1 MGPKAKPVWITAEH
15 MILILD
21 GMTSATRVFPTPHCA
36 PNPKPTRIRSA
47 SIVSKLFTKAKA
59 TVKTEYQARHIT
71 GDGMGKKYSCPE
83 CSTMRT
89 NGICVDQ
96 DAMCRSGSIRHP
108 LNYYR
113 YKTID
118 MKRGKTEAK
127 PAEKVKEEKTE

>member
-1 MGPKAKPVWITAEH
+1 MPTDQIIRTFY
-15 MILILD
+15 
-21 GMTSATRVFPTPHCA
+21 TSPDFD
-36 PNPKPTRIRSA
+36 NKM
-47 SIVSKLFTKAKA
+47 
-59 TVKTEYQARHIT
+59 TEYQVRHIT

-89 NGICVDQ
+89 NGVCVDQ
-96 DAMCRSGSIRHP
+96 DAMCRSGNIRHP

-127 PAEKVKEEKTE
+127 PAEKGKEEKPAK